1 MRVAIIG
8 GGVIGCAIALEARR
22 RGFDVT
28 VVDKLGAVHG
38 PPASCESSGASSQR
52 G

>member
-1 MRVAIIG
+1 MRVAIVG

-28 VVDKLGAVHG
+28 IDTRFLSRLRKEL
-38 PPASCESSGASSQR
+38 ASTSTVIG
-52 G
+52 